1 MATAWIHFLGWDAG
15 LPSQRTVEFTL
26 RAAGIDL
33 VPIGAGDNAGIVAF
47 GSDDAGACSVIREAS
62 ASGLTRIVALGFMR
76 EAGLDGMPWALLAA
90 GASEALV
97 WSGDG
102 TARQLAA
109 LLSRWREIDT
119 LAESAQVRDVLVG
132 KGRTWGLTV
141 RQIIEVA
148 CYTDATVLLS
158 GETGTGK
165 ELVARLIHSLD
176 RRKDKGDFVV
186 VDCTTIVPTLAGSEF
201 FGHEKGAFTGASTA
215 RDGAFATAH
224 GGTLFLDEI
233 SELELPL
240 QAELLRVIQEGMY
253 KRVGS
258 DVWRRTRFRLI
269 CATNRELLEEES
281 AGRFRRDL
289 YYRIAGWV
297 VRLPSLRERRE
308 DILPLVEHFLSAAR
322 PNGPA
327 VVDEAV
333 QDLLTRRDY
342 PGNVRDLRQ
351 LVLRMAWRHDGP
363 GPISPGDV
371 PIADRPMLPMLSPE
385 SRDDAL
391 ALAVRRALDAGMTLK
406 EISQRS
412 VEIAI
417 RLSCEEEG
425 GNLQRAARRLGVTD
439 RALQLRRAAAVRT
452 VDSR

>member
-90 GASEALV
+90 GASDALV

-109 LLSRWREIDT
+109 QLSRWREIDT

>member
-109 LLSRWREIDT
+109 QLSRWREIDT

>member
-1 MATAWIHFLGWDAG
+1 MATAWIQFIGWDSL
-15 LPSQRTVEFTL
+15 LPAQSAVESTL
-26 RAAGIDL
+26 RRAGIDL
-33 VPIGAGDNAGIVAF
+33 VPIGASDGAGIVAF
-47 GSDDAGACSVIREAS
+47 GAGAESVCSVIREAS
-62 ASGLTRIVALGFMR
+62 ASGSGRIIALGFGRGKGRDRM
-76 EAGLDGMPWALLAA
+76 AWALLAA
-90 GASEALV
+90 GASDALV
-97 WSGDG
+97 WSGDETG
-102 TARQLAA
+102 RHLAA
-109 LLSRWREIDT
+109 ELSRWTEIDEI
-119 LAESAQVRDVLVG
+119 AQSAQVRDVLVG
-132 KGRTWGLTV
+132 QSPTWGLIV

-148 CYTDATVLLS
+148 CFTDATVLLS

-165 ELVARLIHSLD
+165 ELVARLIHTLD

-201 FGHEKGAFTGASTA
+201 FGHEKGAFTGASTV

-224 GGTLFLDEI
+224 AGTLFLDEI
-233 SELELPL
+233 SELALPL

-258 DVWRRTRFRLI
+258 DIWRRTRFRLV

-297 VRLPSLRERRE
+297 VRLPSLDERRD
-308 DILPLVEHFLSAAR
+308 DIPLLVRHFLSAAQR
-322 PNGPA
+322 NGPA
-327 VVDEAV
+327 LVDEAV
-333 QDLLTRRDY
+333 EDMLIRRDY

-351 LVLRMAWRHDGP
+351 LVLRMAWRHEGP

-371 PIADRPMLPMLSPE
+371 PIADRPALPAPSADSP
-385 SRDDAL
+385 DTAL
-391 ALAVRRALDAGMTLK
+391 AMGVRRALDAGLTLK

-412 VEIAI
+412 IEIAI

-439 RALQLRRAAAVRT
+439 RALQLRRAAAR
-452 VDSR
+452 SEG

>member
-1 MATAWIHFLGWDAG
+1 
-15 LPSQRTVEFTL
+15 
-26 RAAGIDL
+26 
-33 VPIGAGDNAGIVAF
+33 
-47 GSDDAGACSVIREAS
+47 
-62 ASGLTRIVALGFMR
+62 MR

-109 LLSRWREIDT
+109 QLSRWREIDT